1 MILVPCPWCGARN
14 SMEFRA
20 AGESKARPDVATATP
35 EQWRTYLYT
44 KSNLADWVTETW
56 YHRAGCRRY
65 FAVER
70 HTVTNDIRE
79 SRLPAAQLRRQPGS
93 GS

>member
-1 MILVPCPWCGARN
+1 
-14 SMEFRA
+14 MEFRPL
-20 AGESKARPDVATATP
+20 GESKSRPDVSATTP
-35 EQWRTYLYT
+35 EQWRDYLYT

-56 YHRAGCRRY
+56 YHRAGCRRF

-70 HTVTNDIRE
+70 HTITNDIRE
-79 SRLPAAQLRRQPGS
+79 SRFPAAQLRRTEGS